1 MRQVFVAAMAAST
14 MALGFGVGA
23 ARADDPGAL
32 AAGGYVQEFNYY
44 GYNDIH
50 PLSGPGSAS
59 IGGASLTVSTAPGGA
74 VTAVTPGGTAN
85 GFFVVGSESYY
96 AEVLGPS
103 LAVPL
108 RLYFN
113 LSASSD
119 AGVGT
124 SYAVASVVFANTF
137 FQVESRNGQ
146 DPWTTSGYLQ
156 ATETTNTPF
165 KISIGAESEYGGYA
179 YADPLLEIDP
189 TWAAANSDL
198 ASQVSLEFSDGVDNG
213 FGVPSVPEPAS
224 WALMI
229 VGFGLIGG
237 SLRRRRLA
245 PA

>member
-1 MRQVFVAAMAAST
+1 MCLAATAACAMALTIGA
-14 MALGFGVGA
+14 GA

-32 AAGGYVQEFNYY
+32 VAGGYVQEYNYY

-74 VTAVTPGGTAN
+74 VTAITPGGKAN
-85 GFFVVGSESYY
+85 GFFVTGTESYY

-113 LSASSD
+113 LSATSD
-119 AGVGT
+119 GGVGST
-124 SYAVASVVFANTF
+124 YAGASVVFANTF

-146 DPWTTSGYLQ
+146 PPWTTSGYLQ
-156 ATETTNTPF
+156 AVETTNTPF
-165 KISIGAESEYGGYA
+165 KISIGASSQNGGIA
-179 YADPLLEIDP
+179 YADPLLEVDP
-189 TWAAANSDL
+189 TWAAANP
-198 ASQVSLEFSDGVDNG
+198 ASANQVSLEFSNGIDNG
-213 FGVPSVPEPAS
+213 FGVPSVPEPTS

-229 VGFGLIGG
+229 VGLGLAGAG
-237 SLRRRRLA
+237 LRRRRLVA
-245 PA
+245 A